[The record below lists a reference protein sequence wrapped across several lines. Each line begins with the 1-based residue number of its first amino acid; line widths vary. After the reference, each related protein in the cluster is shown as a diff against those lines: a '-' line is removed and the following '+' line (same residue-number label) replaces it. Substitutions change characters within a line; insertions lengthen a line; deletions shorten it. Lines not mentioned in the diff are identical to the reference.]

1 MTSINNTYI
10 QESHY
15 TRCYQI
21 LFLSDAALSGS
32 DLCSHDLSIEELSLP
47 LAAALILQIGV
58 FVSTKISE
66 IIEALAN
73 NLTIQPISRTQN
85 VDFVKIV

>member
-15 TRCYQI
+15 IRSYQI

-32 DLCSHDLSIEELSLP
+32 DLCSHGLSIEELSLP

-85 VDFVKIV
+85 VDFLKIV

>member
-15 TRCYQI
+15 IRCYQI

-32 DLCSHDLSIEELSLP
+32 DLCSHGLSIEELSLP
-47 LAAALILQIGV
+47 LILQIGV

>member
-15 TRCYQI
+15 IRCHQI
-21 LFLSDAALSGS
+21 LFLSDAASSGS
-32 DLCSHDLSIEELSLP
+32 DLYSHGLSIEELSLP
-47 LAAALILQIGV
+47 LTAALIVQIDV

-66 IIEALAN
+66 IVEALAN
-73 NLTIQPISRTQN
+73 ILTIQPISRTHSA
-85 VDFVKIV
+85 DF